1 MISKVARS
9 FVAAMLLAG
18 SAAALLSATAQERP
32 CRIVYDDET
41 WGRVDHS
48 KTHGEINLGPR
59 MPQAGGGFMMMGQG
73 TQKVEFDANLRDGC
87 TIVDGAVKT
96 IAIQAFVMSEDGRTG
111 EVEIVPSGDISHRVE
126 FKCTGVRQGPGKNSV
141 DYGVITPPTVTLKMI
156 HGATENYED
165 ADPGNRTG
173 SRGVMKIEYCRAE
186 PQ

>member
-1 MISKVARS
+1 MTSRIARS
-9 FVAAMLLAG
+9 FAAVALLAG
-18 SAAALLSATAQERP
+18 PAATLLSATAQERP

-87 TIVDGAVKT
+87 TITEGAAKT
-96 IAIQAFVMSEDGRTG
+96 IGIQAFVMSEDGRTG
-111 EVEIVPSGDISHRVE
+111 EVEIVPSGDISHRVT
-126 FKCTGVRQGPGKNSV
+126 FKCTGSSGKGSV

-156 HGATENYED
+156 HGATAPYED